1 MYDVIFHPNVLKK
14 AAGNF
19 QFREMVNLTAL
30 DGLEKFFDIKLDR
43 KRLRFPKLKFKGSS
57 HASVVR
63 RPMTEDEKKAY
74 HQKYPDNL
82 SSQNKAESSKKQ
94 YHEKNLEDEESIP
107 KKASEISEKLEK
119 SMKICDEKTNTL
131 QPKYVIKYRYE
142 QRDLPLES
150 GDSDPCRP
158 TTMVVEISL
167 PEMSSAKG
175 TVHILRKHILY
186 KII

>member
-1 MYDVIFHPNVLKK
+1 MGKK

-82 SSQNKAESSKKQ
+82 SSEKLSQKSSMKKILKMKSQYPKKPRKSFLKNWKNQVSKIIKMTKKQ
-94 YHEKNLEDEESIP
+94 IP
-107 KKASEISEKLEK
+107 
-119 SMKICDEKTNTL
+119 CG
-131 QPKYVIKYRYE
+131 R
-142 QRDLPLES
+142 
-150 GDSDPCRP
+150 
-158 TTMVVEISL
+158 
-167 PEMSSAKG
+167 
-175 TVHILRKHILY
+175 
-186 KII
+186 